1 MKKLFFIALAVC
13 FIGISCT
20 KDITRFNEQTKN
32 AANVPGEMVF
42 STATLRYVRM
52 LASPN
57 VNTNIFRF
65 TVGYWA
71 TTTYQDE
78 PQYDFE
84 TRNISGGEWTTMYRD
99 VLSNLQEATRLIE
112 ADADPSISAG
122 SKANKLAQ
130 VDIMAVNAWYFLVT
144 SFGNVPYSEA
154 LKLNDDTFFPKY
166 DDAKTIYDDL
176 LTRLTAD
183 VAALNAAEKG
193 ISAGQDIIFGGN
205 VASWKKFGSSILLRM
220 AMTIVDADASKA
232 KSVFEAADANAFGP
246 GEIAKYDF
254 LSDFPNTNPIWEDL
268 VKSGRQDY
276 VGAKPLLDQLVSMS
290 DPRLT
295 AYYKPNGDGKWI
307 GGTIGENNTFSTT
320 AKPSDLFLEETMPF
334 VLMDY
339 SEVEFLRAEAVER
352 GFSITG
358 TAAEHYNNAVTASIK
373 FWGGTGAE
381 AATYLARPDVA
392 YTTAAGAW
400 KQKIGFQKWIA
411 LYGEPAQEWL
421 EMRRLDFPNTTVV
434 PAPVG
439 AKSGYPNRLPYPQSE
454 QTLNPDG
461 YASGSSD
468 IGGDKVETKLW
479 WDKN

>member
-1 MKKLFFIALAVC
+1 MKKLFFISLAVSL
-13 FIGISCT
+13 IGISCT
-20 KDITRFNEQTKN
+20 KDITRFNEQTKS
-32 AANVPGEMVF
+32 AANVPGEMLF
-42 STATLRYVRM
+42 SNATLRYVRV

-57 VNTNIFRF
+57 VNTNVFRF

-71 TTTYQDE
+71 ATTYQDE

-99 VLSNLQEATRLIE
+99 VLSNLKEATRLIE
-112 ADADPSISAG
+112 ADVTITAVE
-122 SKANKLAQ
+122 KANKLAQ

-144 SFGNVPYSEA
+144 TFGNIPYSDA
-154 LKLNDDTFFPKY
+154 LKLNEDAFFPKY

-183 VAALNAAEKG
+183 VAALNAAESG

-205 VASWKKFGSSILLRM
+205 VANWKKFGNSILLRM
-220 AMTIVDADASKA
+220 AMTIADSDGAKA
-232 KSVFEAADANAFGP
+232 KSIFEAANSGAFGAD
-246 GEIAKYDF
+246 EIAKYNF
-254 LSDFPNTNPIWEDL
+254 LSDPPNTNPLWEDL
-268 VKSGRQDY
+268 VQSGRQDY
-276 VGAKPLLDQLVSMS
+276 VGAKPLLDKLVGMS

-295 AYYKPNGDGKWI
+295 AYYRPNGDGNWV
-307 GGTIGENNTFSTT
+307 GGTIGTNNTFAIV
-320 AKPSDLFLEETMPF
+320 AKPSALFQDPKIPF
-334 VLMDY
+334 VLIDY

-352 GFSITG
+352 GFTITG
-358 TAAEHYNNAVTASIK
+358 SAADHYKNAITASIK
-373 FWGGTGAE
+373 FWGGADAA
-381 AATYLARPDVA
+381 AATYVARPDVA
-392 YTTAAGAW
+392 YATAAGLW

-434 PAPVG
+434 PAPIG
-439 AKSGYPNRLPYPQSE
+439 AKSGFPNRLPYPQSE

-461 YASGSSD
+461 YASGASG

-479 WDKN
+479 FDKL

>member
-1 MKKLFFIALAVC
+1 MKKLFFIVLAVSLL
-13 FIGISCT
+13 GISCT

-32 AANVPGEMVF
+32 AANVPGEMLF
-42 STATLRYVRM
+42 STATLRYVRV

-71 TTTYQDE
+71 ATTYQDE

-99 VLSNLQEATRLIE
+99 VLSNLKEAARLIE
-112 ADADPSISAG
+112 ADASTTAG
-122 SKANKLAQ
+122 EKANKLAQ

-176 LTRLTAD
+176 LTRLTTD
-183 VAALNAAEKG
+183 VAALNPAETG

-205 VASWKKFGSSILLRM
+205 VANWKKFGNSILLRM
-220 AMTIVDADASKA
+220 AMTIADADEAKA
-232 KSVFEAADANAFGP
+232 KSVFEAANAGAFEQGD
-246 GEIAKYDF
+246 IAKYDF
-254 LSDFPNTNPIWEDL
+254 LADYPNTNPIWEDL
-268 VKSGRQDY
+268 VRSGRADY
-276 VGAKPLLDQLVSMS
+276 VGAKPLLDKLVDMS

-295 AYYKPNGDGKWI
+295 AYYRPNGDGNWV
-307 GGTIGENNTFSTT
+307 GGTIGSKNTFAIT
-320 AKPSDLFLEETMPF
+320 AKPSDLFIDPTMPF

-352 GFSITG
+352 GFTVTG
-358 TAAEHYNNAVTASIK
+358 TAAEHYKNAVTASIK
-373 FWGGTGAE
+373 FWDGTDAE
-381 AATYLARPDVA
+381 AATYLLRPDVA
-392 YTTAAGAW
+392 YATAAGAW

-411 LYGEPAQEWL
+411 LYGEPAQAWL

-479 WDKN
+479 

>member
-1 MKKLFFIALAVC
+1 MKKLFFIALALS
-13 FIGISCT
+13 FLGISCT

-32 AANVPGEMVF
+32 AANVPGEMLF
-42 STATLRYVRM
+42 STATLRYVRL

-71 TTTYQDE
+71 ATTYQDE

-99 VLSNLQEATRLIE
+99 VLSNLKEATRLIE
-112 ADADPSISAG
+112 ADATTTAG
-122 SKANKLAQ
+122 EKANKLAQ

-144 SFGNVPYSEA
+144 SFGNIPYSEA

-183 VAALNAAEKG
+183 VAALNAAESG
-193 ISAGQDIIFGGN
+193 ISATQDVIFGGN
-205 VASWKKFGSSILLRM
+205 VANWKKFGNSILLRM
-220 AMTIVDADASKA
+220 AMTIADSDEAKA
-232 KSVFEAADANAFGP
+232 KSVFETANAGAFGP
-246 GEIAKYDF
+246 GELAKYDF
-254 LSDFPNTNPIWEDL
+254 LSDPPNTNPLWEDL
-268 VKSGRQDY
+268 VQSGRQDY
-276 VGAKPLLDQLVSMS
+276 VGAKPLLDKLVSMA

-295 AYYKPNGDGKWI
+295 AYYRPNGDGNWV
-307 GGTIGENNTFSTT
+307 GGTIGSNNTFAIT
-320 AKPSDLFLEETMPF
+320 AKPSALFQDPTMPF
-334 VLMDY
+334 VLIGY

-358 TAAEHYNNAVTASIK
+358 TAANHYNNAVQASIE
-373 FWGGTGAE
+373 FWGGTVAE
-381 AATYLARPDVA
+381 ATTYLARPDVA
-392 YTTAAGAW
+392 YATATGTW

-411 LYGEPAQEWL
+411 LYGQPAQEWL

-439 AKSGYPNRLPYPQSE
+439 AKSGFPNRLPYPQSE

-461 YASGSSD
+461 YAAGSSA

-479 WDKN
+479 WDKF